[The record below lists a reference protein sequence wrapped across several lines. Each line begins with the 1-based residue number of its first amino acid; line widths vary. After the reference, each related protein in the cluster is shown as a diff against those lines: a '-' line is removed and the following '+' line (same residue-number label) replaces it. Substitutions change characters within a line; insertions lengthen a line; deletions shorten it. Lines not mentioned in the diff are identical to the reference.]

1 MVIKLDSRKIKW
13 VGANNLKDQYPNLY
27 NIIRKKS
34 TTISDI
40 FSTRPLNISFRRRL
54 VNANLQSWHN
64 LVFSIASIHFNDQ
77 SDIFR
82 RSLNSSGQFS
92 VISMYQAILDSN
104 ILPHNI
110 YLWKLKLPLK
120 IKVFL

>member
-34 TTISDI
+34 ATISDI

-54 VNANLQSWHN
+54 VNANLQSW
-64 LVFSIASIHFNDQ
+64 II
-77 SDIFR
+77 
-82 RSLNSSGQFS
+82 
-92 VISMYQAILDSN
+92 
-104 ILPHNI
+104 
-110 YLWKLKLPLK
+110 
-120 IKVFL
+120 